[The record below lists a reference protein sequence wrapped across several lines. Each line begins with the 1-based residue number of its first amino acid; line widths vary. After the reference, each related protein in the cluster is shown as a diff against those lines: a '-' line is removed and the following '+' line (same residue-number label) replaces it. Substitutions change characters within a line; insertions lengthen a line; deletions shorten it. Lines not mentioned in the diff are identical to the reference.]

1 MIRKATAWSVFG
13 HGFDQIVRL
22 MSNLILT
29 RLLAPEMFGVMV
41 VANIFLI
48 AVSLLFD
55 CGLGPSVI
63 CRNEETE
70 KKQQN
75 FLNTVWSIQ
84 IIRGFIICFTILLF
98 VLTLFQLNENGL
110 ISQTSVYSDPALY
123 WVLIAIGFSMAF
135 SGFESTKVITAVKSF
150 AQKELVIFTFI
161 SQVTGVAGTII
172 WALIEP
178 NIWAM
183 VFGVYV
189 TRITRL
195 ILSYHLLE
203 GPTNRWHWDWSI
215 VKSILSFGKWILVST
230 ILSVLFVNGDRILM
244 AGIITA
250 EELGVYSI
258 AFLMVYAFQ
267 SLISK
272 LNESI
277 LLPVLSKTNANTT
290 NEFDVRNTFYKYRFW
305 TDAITLLVT
314 GFLIALAPAV
324 IELLYDDRYNEA
336 GQILQILALT
346 LIAQR
351 HIVIEKYFIVKG
363 VPKISS
369 ILNFLRVVFMYL
381 SVPIC
386 ANSFG
391 FDGALY
397 AIVISNFI
405 TIPVTIYYQNK
416 FKCLKILNEILPL
429 IYIAIGWFIGLGL
442 KTITNYALA

>member
-1 MIRKATAWSVFG
+1 MIKKATAWSVFG
-13 HGFDQIVRL
+13 HGFDQLARL

-48 AVSLLFD
+48 AVTLLFD

-63 CRNEETE
+63 CRNEENE
-70 KKQQN
+70 KKQEN

-84 IIRGFIICFTILLF
+84 IVRGFIICVIFLLF
-98 VLTLFQLNENGL
+98 VLALFQLNEIGL
-110 ISQTSVYSDPALY
+110 ISQTSVYSEPILY
-123 WVLIAIGFSMAF
+123 WVLSALGFTVVIS
-135 SGFESTKVITAVKSF
+135 SFESTNVLAAVKSF
-150 AQKELVIFTFI
+150 AQKELVQFTLA
-161 SQVTGVAGTII
+161 SQIVGIIATII
-172 WALIEP
+172 WAMIEP

-183 VFGVYV
+183 VFGIFV

-195 ILSYHLLE
+195 FLSYNLLP
-203 GPTNRWHWDWSI
+203 GVKNHWHWDWSI
-215 VKSILSFGKWILVST
+215 VKSILSFGKWILIAT
-230 ILSVLFVNGDRILM
+230 ILSVLFVNGDRLLM

-267 SLISK
+267 SLITK

-277 LLPVLSKTNANTT
+277 LLPVLSKTNAETSH
-290 NEFDVRNTFYKYRFW
+290 EIDVKNIFYKYRFW
-305 TDAITLLVT
+305 TDSVTLL
-314 GFLIALAPAV
+314 GAGLLIALAPKI
-324 IELLYDDRYNEA
+324 IEALYDERYVDA
-336 GQILQILALT
+336 GSILQILALV

-369 ILNFLRVVFMYL
+369 ILNLLRVVFMYI

-386 ANSFG
+386 ANYFG
-391 FDGALY
+391 FEGALY

-416 FKCLKILNEILPL
+416 YKCLKVLNEILPL
-429 IYIAIGWFIGLGL
+429 IFVFIGWVLGVSFE
-442 KTITNYALA
+442 TITNYTIV